1 MSRDTGSLDL
11 NDSDPDNLFAPER
24 QQKSQLDN
32 HPSGRNSASQTP
44 SRSHYEQDNSRDE
57 ALRREL
63 EKVRGVNEVVE
74 RVIRSLEK
82 SADNMD
88 TVNSSVR
95 SASTLLDTWTRIL
108 SQTEHN
114 QRLLLN
120 PEWRGATQD
129 LEDLENESMLRQ
141 QAAERRAAEEEMRRE
156 AAARAAE
163 EEERKRAAT
172 PSGTRGSRA
181 RGRGSLSSTRGASTT
196 RGGTSVSGTAGRRTT
211 SATRA
216 GSGIGRGIGGTR
228 GRARGS

>member
-1 MSRDTGSLDL
+1 MSHDIGSLNLD
-11 NDSDPDNLFAPER
+11 DSDPEELFASR
-24 QQKSQLDN
+24 QQQKTPLDGST
-32 HPSGRNSASQTP
+32 SGRHSTSQTP
-44 SRSHYEQDNSRDE
+44 SRSNYEQDNSRDE
-57 ALRREL
+57 ALRNEL
-63 EKVRGVNEVVE
+63 EKVKGVNEVIEKV
-74 RVIRSLEK
+74 VASLEK
-82 SADNMD
+82 SRNNMS
-88 TVNSSVR
+88 TVNNSVR

-163 EEERKRAAT
+163 EEERKRSAT

-181 RGRGSLSSTRGASTT
+181 RGRGLSSATRGPSV
-196 RGGTSVSGTAGRRTT
+196 RGGASSSSTARRTT
-211 SATRA
+211 SSARG
-216 GSGIGRGIGGTR
+216 GSGIGRGVSGTR